1 MKLFS
6 KKYASIALAPIL
18 IMLASQPTTLD
29 FMLETYLGRIFV
41 VALLILI
48 TANNKIL
55 GLVVVLSII
64 IFYNLNFV
72 HNEGFSNRRKRR
84 YYRKRKY
91 VNSTTTPPTSTTTPP
106 TSTTT
111 PPTSTTTPPTS
122 TTTPPTSTLVYNPN
136 TFKNYHPDYVPVE
149 NPINR
154 PEYETVDNEEE
165 EEDEDDMPVYN
176 LDIKIKKQNKARE
189 GFCMSDRETTILKG
203 KRPNSIPVLNK
214 EFKQSDDVA
223 PFETTDFTSLTS
235 TV

>member
-72 HNEGFSNRRKRR
+72 HNEGFRNRRKKR

-91 VNSTTTPPTSTTTPP
+91 INPIYNPTPPTSTPP
-106 TSTTT
+106 TST
-111 PPTSTTTPPTS
+111 STPPTS